1 MTGLVSAVVVFSTTT
16 RVPVPVVL
24 FPLQALPVPAACT
37 VKLVEPGGVAFVV
50 LMVRVEVWS
59 APALVT
65 ELGLKK
71 AVAPLGKLVVTLRF
85 AVQLAL
91 GPLNPTVT
99 V

>member
-1 MTGLVSAVVVFSTTT
+1 MTELVSVVVVFSTTT
-16 RVPVPVVL
+16 KVPVPVAL
-24 FPLQALPVPAACT
+24 FPLQLPVPAACT
-37 VKLVEPGGVAFVV
+37 VKLVEPGAVAFVV

-65 ELGLKK
+65 ELGLKE